1 MNADMP
7 AAKTVT
13 ELLEQIRTDYDGLSK
28 RLQQVAHYVTN
39 NHNSV
44 AFDTIAV
51 IAEKAEV
58 PPSTMIRFA
67 NSFGFTGF
75 NDMKQLFRDK
85 LLEETPSYTERA
97 KMTKAF
103 VAEATPADRSRK
115 ILADF
120 ADATILSLQNVT
132 ESIPAESLQRAI
144 DLLAEARR
152 IYIAGMG
159 RSFSLAVSLRYALY
173 HLERSVVMIDGL
185 GGMHREQ
192 MGRIASDDVLVAI
205 SYAPYSNDTRAATEA
220 AKKAGAGLIVI
231 TDSQIS
237 PIATLGDVCF
247 AIDEPHIDAFRST
260 AATQCLIQSIVV
272 ALAYQI
278 SNKAPEP
285 DTTSH
290 KGN

>member
-1 MNADMP
+1 MNT
-7 AAKTVT
+7 AKTVI
-13 ELLEQIRTDYDGLSK
+13 ELQDQIRTNYDGLSK
-28 RLQQVAHYVTN
+28 RLQQVAQYVTN

-51 IAEKAEV
+51 IAEKADV

-67 NSFGFTGF
+67 NSFGFAGF
-75 NDMKQLFRDK
+75 NEMKQLFRDK

-103 VAEATPADRSRK
+103 VQEKTPADRTQK
-115 ILADF
+115 ILHEF
-120 ADATILSLQNVT
+120 AEATIQSLHQLT
-132 ESIPAESLQRAI
+132 DTLPAADLQRAI
-144 DLLAEARR
+144 DMLADADT

-159 RSFSLAVSLRYALY
+159 RSFSLAASLRYALY
-173 HLERSVVMIDGL
+173 HLERNVVMVDGL

-192 MGRIASDDVLVAI
+192 LSRISDQDVLFAF
-205 SYAPYSNDTRAATEA
+205 SYAPYSTETRAATETA
-220 AKKAGAGLIVI
+220 QKAGAGRIVV

-247 AIDEPHIDAFRST
+247 AIDEPHIDAFRSQS
-260 AATQCLIQSIVV
+260 ATQCLLQSIVV

-278 SNKAPEP
+278 SNKPAL
-285 DTTSH
+285 S
-290 KGN
+290 

>member
-7 AAKTVT
+7 AAKNVA
-13 ELLEQIRTDYDGLSK
+13 ELLDQIRTDYDNLSK
-28 RLQQVAHYVTN
+28 RLQQVAQYVTHN
-39 NHNSV
+39 QNSV

-51 IAEKAEV
+51 IAEKADV

-67 NSFGFTGF
+67 SSFGFAGF
-75 NDMKQLFRDK
+75 NEMKQLFRDK

-115 ILADF
+115 ILTDF
-120 ADATILSLQNVT
+120 AEATIVSLKNLNDT
-132 ESIPAESLQRAI
+132 ILPENLQRAI
-144 DLLAEARR
+144 DLLSDAST

-173 HLERSVVMIDGL
+173 HLERSVVMVDGL

-192 MGRIASDDVLVAI
+192 MNQVTSNDVIVAI
-205 SYAPYSNDTRAATEA
+205 SYAPYSSQTRAAAEA
-220 AKKAGAGLIVI
+220 AKKAGAGLIVM

-260 AATQCLIQSIVV
+260 SATQCLIQSIVV

-278 SNKAPEP
+278 SNKAPEAE
-285 DTTSH
+285 
-290 KGN
+290 K